1 LDKKIDYLIVGQGLS
16 GTCFAW
22 RSYFGNKTFKIID
35 KENSFSASKASVGI
49 YNPITGRKYNVT
61 WNVDKLFY
69 ELKCFYKKVEKKLNQ
84 KLLYEKNI
92 FRPFKGNNEVN
103 DWNIRLASKKYL
115 KFCEKINDDGVLTNT
130 SGYLDVN
137 KFLLS
142 SKKYFDNLR
151 RYKSENFDKTKLKIK
166 KNYFS
171 YKNEEFKYVIM
182 CTGISEK
189 KINLFKDIKLNG
201 VSGNSIIVKSK
212 IGNDSIINKGINIL
226 PIKKNVYHIGST
238 YYHNMKDEGPDELVS
253 KTKNLIK
260 EDISLIDSKFGIRS
274 TSKDRR
280 PIIGEHNKIKKL
292 FIMNA
297 MGSKGVSQAPYCSKK
312 LFNYINKDKNIDK
325 EINID
330 RYRS

>member
-1 LDKKIDYLIVGQGLS
+1 MSHFTNIKTKLKDKDFLIKALHTIGYTGTENVLLD
-16 GTCFAW
+16 
-22 RSYFGNKTFKIID
+22 
-35 KENSFSASKASVGI
+35 
-49 YNPITGRKYNVT
+49 NPSNHQHEQVQVEIGVTKYDTTLEVM
-61 WNVDKLFY
+61 
-69 ELKCFYKKVEKKLNQ
+69 
-84 KLLYEKNI
+84 
-92 FRPFKGNNEVN
+92 RPMTAGF
-103 DWNIRLASKKYL
+103 
-115 KFCEKINDDGVLTNT
+115 KINDDGVLTNT

-312 LFNYINKDKNIDK
+312 LFNYINEDKNIDK